1 MRVLGRR
8 GTRQTLD
15 LAPVS
20 RKPRNPSTAPDFE
33 KSLQELEALVAR
45 LERGD
50 LPLAEALALF
60 EQGVAM
66 TRSCHTALS
75 DAQQKVEILLQEGST
90 VRVSP
95 FEAPPEPN
103 DD

>member
-1 MRVLGRR
+1 M
-8 GTRQTLD
+8 T
-15 LAPVS
+15 
-20 RKPRNPSTAPDFE
+20 RKPRTSSTPDFE
-33 KSLQELEALVAR
+33 KSLEELEALVAR

-66 TRSCHTALS
+66 TRSCHAALS
-75 DAQQKVEILLQEGST
+75 EAQQKVEILLQEGGAARAT
-90 VRVSP
+90 P
-95 FEAPPEPN
+95 FEPAPGETPTGPE